1 VIQIKTRAQEMS
13 HLVSPGLTDLEIEA
27 MLKKTTIA
35 VTAAALMLGAASTA
49 QASKDDSGDYKG
61 GSLFGPMPGQ
71 VFNYGRA
78 PGGYYG
84 GAYGY
89 AYAPRGGRALGYAP
103 SLRAEYPTA
112 PWEEY

>member
-1 VIQIKTRAQEMS
+1 
-13 HLVSPGLTDLEIEA
+13 
-27 MLKKTTIA
+27 MLMKTTIA
-35 VTAAALMLGAASTA
+35 VAAAALMLGAASTA

-61 GSLFGPMPGQ
+61 GALFGPLPGQ
-71 VFNYGRA
+71 VFSYGRA
-78 PGGYYG
+78 PGGAY

-89 AYAPRGGRALGYAP
+89 AYAPRIYGRGGPAFGYAP

>member
-61 GSLFGPMPGQ
+61 GALFGPMPGQ
-71 VFNYGRA
+71 VFNYGHA
-78 PGGYYG
+78 PGGAY

-89 AYAPRGGRALGYAP
+89 AYAPRIYGRAFGSAP
-103 SLRAEYPTA
+103 SLRDEFPTA